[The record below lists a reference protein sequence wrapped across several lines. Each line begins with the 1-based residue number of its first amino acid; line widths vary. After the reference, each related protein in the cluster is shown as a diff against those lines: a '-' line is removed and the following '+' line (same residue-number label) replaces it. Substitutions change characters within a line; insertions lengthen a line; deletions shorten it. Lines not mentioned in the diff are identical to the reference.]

1 MSIGVTALRHFRWVI
16 VAMLFGLSFASYVE
30 RVNISV
36 AAELMMPDLSLSKSQ
51 MALIFNGFLIGYAL
65 FQVPVGWL
73 GDRFGARLVLGISAL
88 LWGVLTVLT
97 GVLPGL
103 MLRTAFGTLAM
114 LWTLRF
120 LLGLAEASTYPV
132 AAKAVHQWMTPGRRG
147 AGSSMMLMG
156 SSVASALTAP
166 FVAYTMLRFGWR
178 ASFYLTAVVAFVV
191 SVVWLSLT
199 KAPPDPEAIESV
211 AIAHAARGSWFNVDV
226 ALLSLSYA
234 SEGYLL
240 FTFVSWLYI
249 YLVEVR
255 GFSLAHGGLVT
266 SLPWIAAI
274 AATPLGGFLS
284 DWLTLRVGRVASAR
298 ILIMTGYAL
307 SGMLL
312 LAAAEVHGRLLAVLA
327 LSISLGSLYLAE
339 SSFWTTA
346 TLIGGSNSSVVAG
359 FMNTI
364 SILAGIVANT
374 LVPLLVNHY
383 GHTGWILAFS
393 SGTAMGLMTAV
404 VWWILGK
411 RLKSKQAVAA
421 AA

>member
-1 MSIGVTALRHFRWVI
+1 M

-36 AAELMMPDLSLSKSQ
+36 AAELMMPSLALSKSD

-65 FQVPVGWL
+65 FQVPAGWL
-73 GDRFGARLVLGISAL
+73 GDRFGARLVLGISAVVWGL
-88 LWGVLTVLT
+88 L
-97 GVLPGL
+97 
-103 MLRTAFGTLAM
+103 TLATGLIPGIVIQSAAATLIA

-132 AAKAVHQWMTPGRRG
+132 AARAVHQWMQPWQRG
-147 AGSSMMLMG
+147 TGSSVMLMG

-166 FVAYTMLRFGWR
+166 FVAFCMMRFGWR
-178 ASFYLTAVVAFVV
+178 ASFYITSLVAFAVGAIWFAFV
-191 SVVWLSLT
+191 RPSPVMAEDASPVPAQSASQSGPWLT
-199 KAPPDPEAIESV
+199 
-211 AIAHAARGSWFNVDV
+211 VDV
-226 ALLSLSYA
+226 ILLALSYA

-255 GFSLAHGGLVT
+255 GFNLVNGGLMT

-284 DWLTLRVGRVASAR
+284 DRLTQRFGRFRSAQM
-298 ILIMTGYAL
+298 IIMTSYSL
-307 SGMLL
+307 SGILL
-312 LAAAEVHGRLLAVLA
+312 LTAAEVSGRMLAVLA
-327 LSISLGSLYLAE
+327 LSISLGAMYLAE

-346 TLIGGSNSSVVAG
+346 TAIAGPRAAIVAG

-364 SILAGIVANT
+364 GIVGGIAST
-374 LVPLLVNHY
+374 SLVPLLVKHY
-383 GHTGWILAFS
+383 GRTGWIVAFG
-393 SGTAMGLMTAV
+393 SGTGMGLMTAL
-404 VWWILGK
+404 VWWVLGR
-411 RLKSKQAVAA
+411 RLSQSHSTAS
-421 AA
+421 